1 MSNIIEFFREMPRR
15 KKLTLLLTSIIVIV
29 LTILFFIFEK
39 PIMRALAPVAE
50 EIRDLKFGYLIIGGI
65 IIASSIPPIPGYGSM
80 IFICGFI
87 YGFPLGFAPA
97 YIFALLGA
105 SFSFFVCRSI
115 CLGYAR
121 KLTKKKS
128 NFQKLALAIEEGG
141 FKIIFLIRLSP
152 FPFPW
157 SNAFFGT
164 IQTVSFWKFFLA
176 TALSLPKLLIYI
188 FIGSRFRNLTEE
200 MDSTSRTINYV
211 TLAVGSVLLF
221 FAAWYI
227 YRKMN
232 ASVNAAAVKRL
243 IHMEESSSLDRLDL
257 SEIDSSEI
265 YADELVVDEVNE
277 RGKLQ

>member
-1 MSNIIEFFREMPRR
+1 
-15 KKLTLLLTSIIVIV
+15 
-29 LTILFFIFEK
+29 
-39 PIMRALAPVAE
+39 
-50 EIRDLKFGYLIIGGI
+50 
-65 IIASSIPPIPGYGSM
+65 
-80 IFICGFI
+80 
-87 YGFPLGFAPA
+87 
-97 YIFALLGA
+97 
-105 SFSFFVCRSI
+105 VCRSI

-232 ASVNAAAVKRL
+232 ATVNAAAVKRL
-243 IHMEESSSLDRLDL
+243 LQMEESGSLDRLDL